1 MHLGNSGSSAS
12 IFDEEPLE
20 AKAEPLSRVND
31 SGSSSSSNEAEDGVI
46 GGRLTRLRVLKF
58 NCRPLSTSSLSENVR

>member
-31 SGSSSSSNEAEDGVI
+31 SGSSSSSNEDGVI